1 VSIPFGFSPNPGDK
15 NNDLAAMFENMGRM
29 LRNAGKNTGSVDWD
43 SARDSVKRTIKND
56 LVVTDRDLQTMK
68 IATELADLWL
78 DSATAFPQSAANFEL
93 LTKQQWVDQTFESWK
108 SIVEPVAEG
117 VSGAMTGLLPNGQ
130 DGGKIEIPEEF
141 ISGLP
146 DEVAANLRETLAST
160 DFAALTAPIMAMAK
174 SMGATMYGA
183 QFGEALGNMSNEVLS
198 ATDIGIPL
206 TDNQVSGYVASN
218 VNEFSKS
225 LEIDESDVRIYIAL
239 RERAHS
245 RLFANAPWLSSQI
258 LAAISAYAKGVRI
271 DTSRIQDAIAG
282 IDPSNPESIQSS
294 ITPDL
299 FEPVLTDA
307 QKQAHQRLEQLLAL
321 IEGWVSCVVT
331 QAISNRLASSTALDE
346 AFRRRRAAGG
356 PAEKL
361 FGGLI
366 GLELRPKRMREAN
379 NLWQEL
385 TELKGQTER
394 DDIWQHPDL
403 LPSLDDLAD
412 VSGYLESQS
421 IDLMSELN
429 RIIETTEAPKEDD

>member
-1 VSIPFGFSPNPGDK
+1 MSIPFGFSPNPGDK
-15 NNDLAAMFENMGRM
+15 NNDLASMFENMGRM
-29 LRNAGKNTGSVDWD
+29 LRNAGKNTGSVDWQ

-56 LVVTDRDLQTMK
+56 IAVTDRDSQTMK

-78 DSATAFPQSAANFEL
+78 DSATAFPQIDSNFSL
-93 LTKQQWVDQTFESWK
+93 LTKQQWIDQTFESWK
-108 SIVEPVAEG
+108 AIVEPVAEG
-117 VSGAMTGLLPNGQ
+117 ISGAVTGLLPNGQ
-130 DGGKIEIPEEF
+130 EGGKIEIPEEF

-160 DFAALTAPIMAMAK
+160 DFAALAAPIMAMAK

-183 QFGEALGNMSNEVLS
+183 QFGQALGNMSNEVLS
-198 ATDIGIPL
+198 TTDIGIPL
-206 TDNQVSGYVASN
+206 TENQVSGYVASN

-225 LEIDESDVRIYIAL
+225 LGIDESDVRIYVAL
-239 RERAHS
+239 RERAHT
-245 RLFANAPWLSSQI
+245 RLFVNAPWLSSQI
-258 LAAISAYAKGVRI
+258 LAAIGAYAKGVRI

-282 IDPSNPESIQSS
+282 IDPSNPESIQTS

-366 GLELRPKRMREAN
+366 GLELRPKRMREAT

-385 TELKGQTER
+385 TDLKGQTDR

-412 VSGYLESQS
+412 VSGYLESNS

-429 RIIETTEAPKEDD
+429 RIIETTEAPKEEN

>member
-1 VSIPFGFSPNPGDK
+1 
-15 NNDLAAMFENMGRM
+15 MGRM
-29 LRNAGKNTGSVDWD
+29 LRNAGKNNGSVDWQ
-43 SARDSVKRTIKND
+43 SARDSVKRTLKND
-56 LVVTDRDLQTMK
+56 TAVTDRDSQTMK

-78 DSATAFPQSAANFEL
+78 DSATAFPQNDANFNL
-93 LTKQQWVDQTFESWK
+93 LTKQQWIDQTFESWK
-108 SIVEPVAEG
+108 AIVEPVAEG
-117 VSGAMTGLLPNGQ
+117 VSGAMTGLLPDGKE
-130 DGGKIEIPEEF
+130 GGKFELPEEF
-141 ISGLP
+141 IAGLP

-160 DFAALTAPIMAMAK
+160 DFAALAAPIMAMAK

-183 QFGEALGNMSNEVLS
+183 QFGQALGNMSNEVLS
-198 ATDIGIPL
+198 TTDIGIPL

-225 LEIDESDVRIYIAL
+225 LGIDESDVRIYIAL
-239 RERAHS
+239 RERAHT

-271 DTSRIQDAIAG
+271 DTTRIQDAIAG

-307 QKQAHQRLEQLLAL
+307 QRQAHQRLEQLLAL

-379 NLWQEL
+379 SLWEEL
-385 TELKGQTER
+385 TELKGQADR
-394 DDIWQHPDL
+394 DEIWQHPDL

-429 RIIETTEAPKEDD
+429 RIIETTEAPKEEN

>member
-1 VSIPFGFSPNPGDK
+1 
-15 NNDLAAMFENMGRM
+15 MFENMGRM

-218 VNEFSKS
+218 LNEFSKS

>member
-1 VSIPFGFSPNPGDK
+1 
-15 NNDLAAMFENMGRM
+15 MFENMGRM

-130 DGGKIEIPEEF
+130 DGGNIEIPEEF

-282 IDPSNPESIQSS
+282 IDPSNPESIQTS

-299 FEPVLTDA
+299 FEPILTDA

>member
-1 VSIPFGFSPNPGDK
+1 MSIPFGFSPNPGDK

-56 LVVTDRDLQTMK
+56 LAVTDRDLQTMK

-78 DSATAFPQSAANFEL
+78 DSATAFPQSATNFEL

-198 ATDIGIPL
+198 TTDIGIPL

-239 RERAHS
+239 RERAHT

-271 DTSRIQDAIAG
+271 DTNRIQDAIAG

-321 IEGWVSCVVT
+321 IEGWVYCVVT

>member
-1 VSIPFGFSPNPGDK
+1 MSIPFGFSPNPGDK
-15 NNDLAAMFENMGRM
+15 NDDLASMFENMGRM
-29 LRNAGKNTGSVDWD
+29 LRNAGKNTGSVDWQ
-43 SARDSVKRTIKND
+43 SARDSVKRALKND
-56 LVVTDRDLQTMK
+56 TAVTDRDSQTMK

-78 DSATAFPQSAANFEL
+78 DSATAFPQSDANFSL
-93 LTKQQWVDQTFESWK
+93 LTKQQWIDQTFESWK
-108 SIVEPVAEG
+108 LIVEPVAEG
-117 VSGAMTGLLPNGQ
+117 VSGAMTGLLPDSQ
-130 DGGKIEIPEEF
+130 DGRKFEIPEEF
-141 ISGLP
+141 IAGLP

-160 DFAALTAPIMAMAK
+160 DFAALAAPIMAMAK

-198 ATDIGIPL
+198 TTDIGIPL
-206 TDNQVSGYVASN
+206 TDNQVSGYVAAN

-225 LEIDESDVRIYIAL
+225 LGIDESDVRIYIAL

-271 DTSRIQDAIAG
+271 DTTRIQDAIAG

-331 QAISNRLASSTALDE
+331 QAISNRLVSSTALDE

-385 TELKGQTER
+385 TELKGQTDR

-412 VSGYLESQS
+412 VPGYLESQS

-429 RIIETTEAPKEDD
+429 RIIETTEAPKEEN

>member
-1 VSIPFGFSPNPGDK
+1 
-15 NNDLAAMFENMGRM
+15 MFENMGRM
-29 LRNAGKNTGSVDWD
+29 LRNAGKNTGSVDWQ
-43 SARDSVKRTIKND
+43 SARDSVKRTLKND
-56 LVVTDRDLQTMK
+56 AAVTDRDSQTMK

-78 DSATAFPQSAANFEL
+78 DSATAFPQSDANFSL
-93 LTKQQWVDQTFESWK
+93 LTKQQWIDQTFESWK
-108 SIVEPVAEG
+108 TIVEPVAEG
-117 VSGAMTGLLPNGQ
+117 VSGAMTGLLPDSQ
-130 DGGKIEIPEEF
+130 DGRKFEIPEEF
-141 ISGLP
+141 IAGLP

-160 DFAALTAPIMAMAK
+160 DFAALAAPIMAMAK

-198 ATDIGIPL
+198 TTDIGIPL
-206 TDNQVSGYVASN
+206 TDNQVSGYVAAN

-225 LEIDESDVRIYIAL
+225 LGIDESDVRIYIAL

-258 LAAISAYAKGVRI
+258 LAAISSYAKGVRI
-271 DTSRIQDAIAG
+271 DTTRIQDAIAG

-361 FGGLI
+361 FGSLI

-385 TELKGQTER
+385 TELKGQTDR

-412 VSGYLESQS
+412 VPGYLESQS

-429 RIIETTEAPKEDD
+429 RIIETTEAPKEEN

>member
-1 VSIPFGFSPNPGDK
+1 
-15 NNDLAAMFENMGRM
+15 MGRM
-29 LRNAGKNTGSVDWD
+29 LRNAGKNTGSVDWQ
-43 SARDSVKRTIKND
+43 SARDSVKRAIKND
-56 LVVTDRDLQTMK
+56 TAVTDRDSQTMK

-78 DSATAFPQSAANFEL
+78 DSATAFPQSDANFSL
-93 LTKQQWVDQTFESWK
+93 LTKQQWIDQTFDSWK
-108 SIVEPVAEG
+108 LIVEPVAEG
-117 VSGAMTGLLPNGQ
+117 VSGAMTGLLPDGQ
-130 DGGKIEIPEEF
+130 TGGKIEIPEEF
-141 ISGLP
+141 IAGLP

-160 DFAALTAPIMAMAK
+160 DFAALAAPIMAMAK

-198 ATDIGIPL
+198 TTDIGIPL

-225 LEIDESDVRIYIAL
+225 LGIDESDVRIYIAL

-271 DTSRIQDAIAG
+271 DTTRIQDAIAG

-294 ITPDL
+294 ITPEL

-331 QAISNRLASSTALDE
+331 QAISNRLVSSTALDE

-385 TELKGQTER
+385 TELKGQTDR

-412 VSGYLESQS
+412 VPGYLESQS

-429 RIIETTEAPKEDD
+429 RIIETTEAPKEEN

>member
-1 VSIPFGFSPNPGDK
+1 
-15 NNDLAAMFENMGRM
+15 MFENMGRM

-146 DEVAANLRETLAST
+146 DEVAANLRETLASS

-282 IDPSNPESIQSS
+282 IDPSNPESIQTS

-299 FEPVLTDA
+299 FEPILTDA

>member
-1 VSIPFGFSPNPGDK
+1 MSIPFGFSPNPGDK

-56 LVVTDRDLQTMK
+56 LAVTDRDLQTMK

-78 DSATAFPQSAANFEL
+78 DSATAFPQSATNFEL

-130 DGGKIEIPEEF
+130 DGGKIKIPEEF

-198 ATDIGIPL
+198 TTDIGIPL
-206 TDNQVSGYVASN
+206 TDNQISGYVASN
-218 VNEFSKS
+218 VNKFSKS

-239 RERAHS
+239 RERAHT

-271 DTSRIQDAIAG
+271 DTNRIQDAIAG

>member
-1 VSIPFGFSPNPGDK
+1 
-15 NNDLAAMFENMGRM
+15 MFENMGRM

-218 VNEFSKS
+218 LNEFSKS

-331 QAISNRLASSTALDE
+331 QAISNRLASRTALDE

>member
-1 VSIPFGFSPNPGDK
+1 
-15 NNDLAAMFENMGRM
+15 MFENMGRM

-146 DEVAANLRETLAST
+146 DEVAANLRETLASS

-218 VNEFSKS
+218 LNEFSKS

-331 QAISNRLASSTALDE
+331 QAISNRLASRTALDE

>member
-1 VSIPFGFSPNPGDK
+1 
-15 NNDLAAMFENMGRM
+15 MGRM
-29 LRNAGKNTGSVDWD
+29 LRNAGKNTGSVDWQ
-43 SARDSVKRTIKND
+43 SARDSVKRALKND
-56 LVVTDRDLQTMK
+56 TAVTDRDSQTMK

-78 DSATAFPQSAANFEL
+78 DSATAFPQSDANFSL
-93 LTKQQWVDQTFESWK
+93 LTKQQWIDQTFESWK
-108 SIVEPVAEG
+108 LIVEPVAEG
-117 VSGAMTGLLPNGQ
+117 VSGAMTGLLPDSQ
-130 DGGKIEIPEEF
+130 DGRKFEIPEEF
-141 ISGLP
+141 IAGLP

-160 DFAALTAPIMAMAK
+160 DFAALAAPIMAMAK

-198 ATDIGIPL
+198 TTDIGIPL

-225 LEIDESDVRIYIAL
+225 LGIDESDVRIYIAL

-271 DTSRIQDAIAG
+271 DTTRIQDAIAG

-331 QAISNRLASSTALDE
+331 QAISNRLVSSTALDE

-379 NLWQEL
+379 NLWQQL
-385 TELKGQTER
+385 TELKGQTDR

-412 VSGYLESQS
+412 VPGYLESQS

-429 RIIETTEAPKEDD
+429 RIIETTEAPKEEN

>member
-1 VSIPFGFSPNPGDK
+1 MSIPFGFSPNPGDK

-43 SARDSVKRTIKND
+43 SARDSVKRTINND
-56 LVVTDRDLQTMK
+56 LAVTDRDLQSMK

-130 DGGKIEIPEEF
+130 DGGKFEIPEEF

-160 DFAALTAPIMAMAK
+160 DFAALAAPIMAMAK

-183 QFGEALGNMSNEVLS
+183 QFGEALANMSGEVLS
-198 ATDIGIPL
+198 TTDIGIPL

-239 RERAHS
+239 RERAHT

-258 LAAISAYAKGVRI
+258 LAAISSYAKGVRI
-271 DTSRIQDAIAG
+271 DTTRIQDAIAG

-321 IEGWVSCVVT
+321 IEGWVSCVIT

-385 TELKGQTER
+385 TELKGQAER

-412 VSGYLESQS
+412 VSGYLKSQS

-429 RIIETTEAPKEDD
+429 RIIETTEAPKEEN

>member
-1 VSIPFGFSPNPGDK
+1 
-15 NNDLAAMFENMGRM
+15 MFENMGRM

-117 VSGAMTGLLPNGQ
+117 VSGAMTGLLLNGQ

>member
-1 VSIPFGFSPNPGDK
+1 
-15 NNDLAAMFENMGRM
+15 MFENMGRM

-282 IDPSNPESIQSS
+282 IDPSNPESIQTS

-299 FEPVLTDA
+299 FEPKLTDA

-429 RIIETTEAPKEDD
+429 RIIETTDPPKEDD

>member
-1 VSIPFGFSPNPGDK
+1 MSIPFGFSPNPGDN

-29 LRNAGKNTGSVDWD
+29 LRNAGKNTGSVDWQ
-43 SARDSVKRTIKND
+43 SARDSVKRTLKSDAAI
-56 LVVTDRDLQTMK
+56 TERDLQSMK

-78 DSATAFPQSAANFEL
+78 DSATAFPQSVSDFNL
-93 LTKQQWVDQTFESWK
+93 LTKQQWIDQTFESWK
-108 SIVEPVAEG
+108 TIVEPVAEG
-117 VSGAMTGLLPNGQ
+117 ISGAMTGLLPNGQ
-130 DGGKIEIPEEF
+130 EGQKIEIPEEF

-160 DFAALTAPIMAMAK
+160 DFAALAAPIMAMAK

-198 ATDIGIPL
+198 TTDIGIPL
-206 TDNQVSGYVASN
+206 TDTQSSGYVSSN

-239 RERAHS
+239 RERAHT
-245 RLFANAPWLSSQI
+245 RLFVNAPWLSSQI
-258 LAAISAYAKGVRI
+258 LAAINAYAKGVRI
-271 DTSRIQDAIAG
+271 DTTRIQDAIAG
-282 IDPSNPESIQSS
+282 IDPGNPESIQSS

-331 QAISNRLASSTALDE
+331 QAISNRLSSSTALDE

-361 FGGLI
+361 FAGLI
-366 GLELRPKRMREAN
+366 GLELRPKRMREATDM
-379 NLWQEL
+379 WSKL
-385 TELKGQTER
+385 TELKGQTDR

-403 LPSLDDLAD
+403 LPSLEDLAD
-412 VSGYLESQS
+412 VSGYLETQNV
-421 IDLMSELN
+421 DLMSELK
-429 RIIETTEAPKEDD
+429 RIIETTEAPKEDN

>member
-1 VSIPFGFSPNPGDK
+1 MSIPFGFSPNPGDK

-56 LVVTDRDLQTMK
+56 VAVTDRDLQTMK

-78 DSATAFPQSAANFEL
+78 DSATAFPQSATNFEL

-160 DFAALTAPIMAMAK
+160 DFAELAAPIMAMAK
-174 SMGATMYGA
+174 SMGATMYGT
-183 QFGEALGNMSNEVLS
+183 QFGQALANMSGEVLS
-198 ATDIGIPL
+198 TTDIGVPL

-239 RERAHS
+239 RERAHT
-245 RLFANAPWLSSQI
+245 RLFANAQWLSSQI

-271 DTSRIQDAIAG
+271 DTTRIQDAIAG

>member
-1 VSIPFGFSPNPGDK
+1 
-15 NNDLAAMFENMGRM
+15 MFENMGRM

-78 DSATAFPQSAANFEL
+78 DSATAFPPSAANFEL